1 MGYVIGTISSFV
13 NEDQERCE
21 KPVVQEASDG
31 RSYTIVILNEKCD
44 EGVED
49 FSDGEAYSVFAT
61 SDKLN
66 TLSTGKTIRVSAK
79 Q

>member
-21 KPVVQEASDG
+21 TPVVQEASDG
-31 RSYTIVILNEKCD
+31 RSYTVVVLNEKCD
-44 EGVED
+44 EDVDD

-61 SDKLN
+61 KEKLE
-66 TLSTGKTIRVSAK
+66 TLVTGKTIRVSSK
-79 Q
+79 

>member
-21 KPVVQEASDG
+21 TPVIQTASDG
-31 RSYTIVILNEKCD
+31 RSYTVIVLNEPCE

-49 FSDGEAYSVFAT
+49 FSDGEAFSIFAT
-61 SDKLN
+61 AERLN
-66 TLSTGKTIRVSAK
+66 TLKIGKKVKCTAK
-79 Q
+79 D

>member
-21 KPVVQEASDG
+21 SPVVQTASDG
-31 RSYTIVILNEKCD
+31 RSYTVVILNEKCD

-61 SDKLN
+61 AEKLN
-66 TLSTGKTIRVSAK
+66 PLSTGKTIRVYSK
-79 Q
+79 